1 MIYVKIIF
9 KYKGNKDGCEE
20 ASSPKEDT
28 AFPSA
33 PGIVLP
39 PPGVVVVC
47 YFLRDLLHATCL
59 QTRLVQAHAL
69 PAAWQC

>member
-9 KYKGNKDGCEE
+9 RCKGNKGGCKE

-33 PGIVLP
+33 PGIVLSH
-39 PPGVVVVC
+39 PGVVVVC
-47 YFLRDLLHATCL
+47 YFLSGLLPAICL

-69 PAAWQC
+69 RAAWWC